1 MTAPLTMLL
10 DVVPV
15 LAMVLVIVCIPLLGD
30 RPPQRRQAGNEGKRG
45 TKASGGLS
53 VDIPFRGDGDGR
65 YRPCVLEIL
74 ATWRKNASFRRN

>member
-15 LAMVLVIVCIPLLGD
+15 LAMVVVIVCIPLLGD

-45 TKASGGLS
+45 
-53 VDIPFRGDGDGR
+53 IE
-65 YRPCVLEIL
+65 C
-74 ATWRKNASFRRN
+74 